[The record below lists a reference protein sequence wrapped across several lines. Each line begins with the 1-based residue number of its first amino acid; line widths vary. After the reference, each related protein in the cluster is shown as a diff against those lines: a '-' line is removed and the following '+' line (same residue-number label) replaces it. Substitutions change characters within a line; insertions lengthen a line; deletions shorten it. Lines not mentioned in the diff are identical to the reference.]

1 MNPLIFSLIS
11 LVLVA
16 ISANFL
22 SLIKN
27 NKTLLYI
34 STIPCIYLVIYG
46 LYLILGPV
54 NLYEDGSQNFFNQNP
69 KEKELPI
76 VFIILRFYEYILI
89 LVGLVFGYVFSKN
102 LKKKMIEAE
111 QVIKYAKMLN
121 VKNLSALR
129 SGNISVRYK
138 NGF

>member
-16 ISANFL
+16 RSANFL

-69 KEKELPI
+69 KEKELAI
-76 VFIILRFYEYILI
+76 DRFDSISNNRTANSSTSVFIFDLFVDHLFDERESN
-89 LVGLVFGYVFSKN
+89 LV
-102 LKKKMIEAE
+102 
-111 QVIKYAKMLN
+111 
-121 VKNLSALR
+121 LS
-129 SGNISVRYK
+129 
-138 NGF
+138 F